1 MGQFVNAR
9 IIVETIVRSYV
20 YILKDRID
28 YKETFSFVVKYDT
41 VRFVLSISVVKDLE
55 MIQLM

>member
-20 YILKDRID
+20 YILKDGID
-28 YKETFSFVVKYDT
+28 YKKTFFFVVKYDT

-55 MIQLM
+55 MIQLT